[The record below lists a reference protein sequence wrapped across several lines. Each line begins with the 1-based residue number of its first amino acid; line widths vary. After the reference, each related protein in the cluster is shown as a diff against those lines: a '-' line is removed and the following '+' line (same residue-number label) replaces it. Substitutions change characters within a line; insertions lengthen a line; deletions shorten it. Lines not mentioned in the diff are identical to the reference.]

1 MSIQSK
7 IQQIAKSAREASL
20 RLANLNTGKKN
31 NALLRMAD
39 ELKKNDNAIKEA
51 NKKDLKAAAGKG
63 LSKAMIDRLTI
74 SDKVLKT
81 MSDGIREVAAL
92 PDPVGEITKMWKR
105 PNGLLVG
112 RMRIPLGVIGI
123 IYKAQPKFYS

>member
-1 MSIQSK
+1 MSIQSE
-7 IQQIAKSAREASL
+7 ILQIAKSAREASL
-20 RLANLNTGKKN
+20 KLANLNTGAKN

-39 ELKKNDNAIKEA
+39 ELIKNSNAIKEA
-51 NKKDLKAAAGKG
+51 NKKDLKAAEGKG

-74 SDKVLKT
+74 SDKAMKT
-81 MSDGIREVAAL
+81 MADGIKEVAAL
-92 PDPVGEITKMWKR
+92 PDPVGEVAKMWRR

-123 IYKAQPKFYS
+123 IY